1 MIFLK
6 NYFFLYLV
14 LFFISCSNDN
24 IHETS
29 RAISVIQPANN
40 SEVKGIVFFEQ
51 HTDHV
56 DILVKLSG
64 LTPNQQHGFHVHQ
77 FGDISSEDGKSA
89 GSHYNPEGH
98 SHSLNNTSTRHAG
111 DLGNLKANENG
122 EVDYSFK
129 ALNISINDS
138 KNPIIGRALI
148 IHAKPDDGGQPT
160 GNAGSR
166 IGMGVIGIAK

>member
-1 MIFLK
+1 MCLK
-6 NYFFLYLV
+6 KVFFLYLI
-14 LFFISCSNDN
+14 LFFTSCANYNS
-24 IHETS
+24 HEIS

-40 SEVKGIVFFEQ
+40 SQVQGIVFFEQ

-56 DILVKLSG
+56 DVLVKLSG
-64 LTPNQQHGFHVHQ
+64 LTPNQKHGFHVHQ

-98 SHSLNNTSTRHAG
+98 AHSLNNTSIRHAG
-111 DLGNLKANENG
+111 DLGNLQADING
-122 EVDYSFK
+122 EVNYSFK
-129 ALNISINDS
+129 DSTISINNN

-160 GNAGSR
+160 GNAGDR